1 MAAHPLQ
8 TPDKKRRRRF
18 RLPRPA
24 LLAGLAAS
32 LAIAALIASPMS
44 DMLERPREAFYDALL
59 GLIEAPA
66 APDIVVVDIDRK
78 AIQSLADQDWN
89 RADSADLLA
98 RIAALKPKATAL
110 DFVFS
115 SGCIAPDAS
124 NGALGDAI
132 GAAPTVLG
140 FLISE
145 TVRETPRPVPPLAV
159 RKPLSVP
166 DLWFIDGAET
176 SCGPLMERSRAAAS
190 AFLVGD
196 EDARIRRVQPFAVLG
211 QSAYPTLGLE
221 AARQV
226 TGGTPILGGQPLW
239 LRLDRQVI
247 DLDAD
252 GSLRFAP
259 GHVAALAARTVS
271 AGDVLAGTVDA
282 ARIAGKLVFV
292 GSSLPHLGGLRPTAS
307 MPLEPSVQIHAD
319 IANALLTG
327 FVPRHLPWQ
336 TGAESL
342 GALVLGLLMTF
353 AALRLRPLTAAA
365 LGFGGLLAVA
375 GGAAATY
382 AASAVLI
389 DAVGLALGVAVPL
402 VLTGT
407 LHFARVRRQ
416 EAKARSKFS
425 QYLPSSVVNRFM
437 DEAGDGG
444 IVGEEREVT
453 AFFTDIEGFSM
464 LAQRHGPRELIALLD
479 IYFAEVTA
487 IVSAHGGM
495 VDKIV
500 GDAVHALF
508 NAPEDLAD
516 HVQHALDCAAEVERV
531 THAMR
536 SRPDFAARGFGRTR
550 IGIET
555 GMAVLG
561 EVGAGGKLDYTA
573 HGDAVNLAARLQDAN
588 KFLGTS
594 VCIGPVAAARSGRP
608 LVSLGRHEIRGFGE
622 MELFTD
628 RPPVAS

>member
-1 MAAHPLQ
+1 MSDRP
-8 TPDKKRRRRF
+8 PGKIERKPKRPF
-18 RLPRPA
+18 RLPGAA
-24 LLAGLAAS
+24 LIAGIAAS
-32 LAIAALIASPMS
+32 LAIAALLASPMAEF
-44 DMLERPREAFYDALL
+44 LERPREAFSDALL
-59 GLIEAPA
+59 SLISPPVS
-66 APDIVVVDIDRK
+66 PDIVVVDVDRK

-98 RIAALKPKATAL
+98 KLAALKPKALVL

-115 SGCIAPDAS
+115 SGCVSPDAS
-124 NGALGDAI
+124 NGALGEAI

-140 FLISE
+140 FLIAE
-145 TVRETPRPVPPLAV
+145 TVREAPRPVPPLAV

-176 SCGPLMERSRAAAS
+176 SCAPLMARSRAAAS

-211 QSAYPTLGLE
+211 QSAYPTLAVE
-221 AARQV
+221 AVRQM
-226 TGGTPILGGQPLW
+226 TGSTPVLGGAPLW
-239 LRLDRQVI
+239 LRLNRSVI

-259 GHVAALAARTVS
+259 GHAEALAGRTLSAADILSGTVAA
-271 AGDVLAGTVDA
+271 G
-282 ARIAGKLVFV
+282 RIAGKLVFV

-319 IANALLTG
+319 IANSLLTG
-327 FVPRHLPWQ
+327 FVPRRTLWQ
-336 TGAESL
+336 TAAESL
-342 GALVLGLLMTF
+342 GALLIGLVMTI
-353 AALRLRPLTAAA
+353 AALRLRPLTSAAI
-365 LGFGGLLAVA
+365 GVGGVAVVV
-375 GGAAATY
+375 GAAAGLY
-382 AASAVLI
+382 ATSAILL
-389 DAVGLALGVAVPL
+389 DAVGLMLGIVAPL

-416 EAKARSKFS
+416 EAKARSKFA
-425 QYLPSSVVNRFM
+425 QYLPQSVVNRFM

-453 AFFTDIEGFSM
+453 AFFTDIEGFST

-487 IVSAHGGM
+487 IVSRHGGM

-508 NAPEDLAD
+508 NAPEDLPD

-536 SRPDFAARGFGRTR
+536 SRPDFAARSFGRTR

-594 VCIGPVAAARSGRP
+594 TCIGPVAAARSGRP
-608 LVSLGRHEIRGFGE
+608 LTSLGRHEIRGFGE

-628 RPPVAS
+628 RAPKAP

>member
-1 MAAHPLQ
+1 MGDL
-8 TPDKKRRRRF
+8 
-18 RLPRPA
+18 
-24 LLAGLAAS
+24 
-32 LAIAALIASPMS
+32 
-44 DMLERPREAFYDALL
+44 LERPREAFSDALL
-59 GLIEAPA
+59 GIIEPPA
-66 APDIVVVDIDRK
+66 APEIVVVDIDRK
-78 AIQSLADQDWN
+78 AIQGLPDQDWN
-89 RADSADLLA
+89 RADTATLLS
-98 RIAALKPKATAL
+98 RLAALKPKVVAL

-115 SGCIAPDAS
+115 SGCVSPDAS

-132 GAAPTVLG
+132 GAVPTVLG
-140 FLISE
+140 FLIAE
-145 TVRETPRPVPPLAV
+145 TVREAPRPIPPLAV

-176 SCGPLMERSRAAAS
+176 SCGPLMDRSRAAAS

-196 EDARIRRVQPFAVLG
+196 EDARIRRVQPYAVLG
-211 QSAYPTLGLE
+211 QAAYPTLALE
-221 AARQV
+221 AVRQV
-226 TGGTPILGGQPLW
+226 TGGTPILGGAPLW
-239 LRLDRQVI
+239 LRLNRTVF

-259 GHVAALAARTVS
+259 GDAKALAARTIS
-271 AGDVLAGTVDA
+271 ASDLLGGEADAG
-282 ARIAGKLVFV
+282 RLAGKLVFV

-319 IANALLTG
+319 IANSLLTG
-327 FVPRHLPWQ
+327 FVPRRTLWQ
-336 TGAESL
+336 TPAESL
-342 GALVLGLLMTF
+342 GALILGLAVAF
-353 AALRLRPLTAAA
+353 AALRLRPLTAAG
-365 LGFGGLLAVA
+365 LGFGFVLAVT
-375 GGAAATY
+375 GAAAGIY
-382 AASAVLI
+382 ATSAVLV
-389 DAVGLALGVAVPL
+389 DAIGLSLAVIAPL
-402 VLTGT
+402 LLTGT
-407 LHFARVRRQ
+407 LQFARIRRQ

-453 AFFTDIEGFSM
+453 AFFTDIEGFST

-487 IVSAHGGM
+487 IVARHGGM

-508 NAPEDLAD
+508 NAPEDLPD

-531 THAMR
+531 TQAMCR
-536 SRPDFAARGFGRTR
+536 RPEFAARGFGRTR

-608 LVSLGRHEIRGFGE
+608 LTPLGRHEIRGFGE
-622 MELFTD
+622 MALFTN
-628 RPPVAS
+628 RAPAAS